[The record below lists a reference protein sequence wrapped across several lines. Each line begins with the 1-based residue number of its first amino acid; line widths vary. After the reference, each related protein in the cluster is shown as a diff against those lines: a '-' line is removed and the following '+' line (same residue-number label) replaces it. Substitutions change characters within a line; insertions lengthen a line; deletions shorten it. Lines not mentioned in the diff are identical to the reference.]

1 METALQY
8 VYMVYRERSFTRA
21 AEKLYIS
28 QPSLSAMVRKAEQQ
42 FGTPIFD
49 RSEKPLQLT
58 EAGQAYIAY
67 IERLMQ
73 AEETLN
79 EQLWDIQKLNRGRLR
94 LGGSNYVLSS
104 IAPLILRRIMPAYPG
119 IEIEL
124 VEEKS
129 YSLRR
134 MLEAG
139 ELDLVI
145 DSFDL
150 TDKTLIY
157 EHLLEEQIL
166 LAVPEAL
173 PETKACSS
181 YRISAEQLRRERSEC
196 SVQPLP
202 EALIRQL
209 LQKPFILLKPENDM
223 YLRAQSVFAAYNLS
237 PQILLQLDQLMTSL
251 QYTRAGLGCS
261 FVTDTLFR
269 YGESDRGICLY
280 RIGVQESSGTP
291 GGPFRSLCVA
301 HKRGKYVSNASHL
314 LIDTAKAVLN

>member
-1 METALQY
+1 METTLQY
-8 VYMVYRERSFTRA
+8 VYMVYWERSFTRA

-67 IERLMQ
+67 IERIMQ

-79 EQLWDIQKLNRGRLR
+79 EQLWDIQHLSRGKLR
-94 LGGSNYVLSS
+94 LGGSNYVLSN
-104 IAPLILRRIMPAYPG
+104 IAQLILRRMMPAYPG

-134 MLEAG
+134 MLEEG

-150 TDKTLIY
+150 TDKALIY
-157 EHLLEEQIL
+157 DYLLEEQIL
-166 LAVPEAL
+166 LAVPEIV
-173 PETKACSS
+173 PETKACAA
-181 YRISAEQLRRERSEC
+181 YRISANQLRRKNGICDTR
-196 SVQPLP
+196 PLP
-202 EALIRQL
+202 EALARQL
-209 LQKPFILLKPENDM
+209 LQKSFILLKPENDM
-223 YLRAQSVFAAYNLS
+223 YQRAKSVFDAYGLL
-237 PQILLQLDQLMTSL
+237 PKTLLQLDQLMTCL

-280 RIGVQESSGTP
+280 RLSAREAADQP
-291 GGPFRSLCVA
+291 QGPCRQLCVA
-301 HKRGKYVSNASHL
+301 HKRGKYVSNASRL
-314 LIDTAKAVLN
+314 LIQTAKEVLA